1 MKHIT
6 NPVFLEGVHVYFTE
20 GRGFMV
26 YFFYLMI
33 LALVQFLTLV
43 LPTGDPRFWIGPAYL
58 FKLTSVAALL
68 LLVYFSLRV
77 SNQEFASSRFQSTK
91 HWFSQEKLSLSRVAL
106 GQISLLCLHL
116 SVFLLL
122 SVPLLGWAGAIEH
135 APVGAILSTLVLL
148 FFYSLTYSMW
158 GLFALALWDHREDSR
173 RVFIRC
179 LLVCLLL
186 VSGLLYL
193 PLNPVAFLLHHLEG
207 LELSPLK
214 LWELKWE
221 APTIHFAFHFSLLV
235 SGLIMYGW
243 ALKRLKEGYF

>member
-1 MKHIT
+1 VKHIT
-6 NPVFLEGVHVYFTE
+6 NPVLLEGVHVYFTE

-43 LPTGDPRFWIGPAYL
+43 LPTGDPRFWMGPAYL

-77 SNQEFASSRFQSTK
+77 SNQEFVSSRFQSTK

-106 GQISLLCLHL
+106 GQISLLCLNL

-214 LWELKWE
+214 LWEWKWE

>member
-1 MKHIT
+1 MRQIT
-6 NPVFLEGVHVYFTE
+6 NPVFQEGIQVYFTE

-26 YFFYLMI
+26 YFFYLII

-43 LPTGDPRFWIGPAYL
+43 LPTGDPRFWMGPAYL
-58 FKLTSVAALL
+58 FKLSSVAALL
-68 LLVYFSLRV
+68 LLVYFSLRIT
-77 SNQEFASSRFQSTK
+77 NQEFLTSRFQLTK
-91 HWFSQEKLSLSRVAL
+91 HWFSQGKMSLPRVAM

-116 SVFLLL
+116 LVFLLL
-122 SVPLLGWAGAIEH
+122 SSPLLGWAGAIEH
-135 APVGAILSTLVLL
+135 APVGAMLSTLLLL

-158 GLFALALWDHREDSR
+158 GLFALAMWDHREDSR

-207 LELSPLK
+207 VELSPLK
-214 LWELKWE
+214 LWEWKWD
-221 APTIHFAFHFSLLV
+221 APTVHFAFHLSLLV
-235 SGLIMYGW
+235 LGILCYGV
-243 ALKRLKEGYF
+243 ALKRLKEGYS